1 MHLQLLQQ
9 KLAIP
14 QGVTV
19 NVHGTT
25 ITVKGP
31 KGEESRILGTKKVL
45 LVVEGNEV
53 IVSAKNATKNDK
65 CMLQT
70 NAAHIKNMLRGV
82 SEGHVY
88 KLKICSG
95 HFPMSV
101 SLKGDVFEV
110 KNFIGEAVPRR
121 LTIKP
126 GVKVTIAGTDIT
138 VESASKEAAGSQASA
153 IELLTRR
160 PGFDTRVF
168 QDGIYIIE
176 KDGKKV

>member
-1 MHLQLLQQ
+1 MHLKQIQEALE
-9 KLAIP
+9 IP
-14 QGVTV
+14 SGVTV
-19 NVHGTT
+19 NVHGTSV
-25 ITVKGP
+25 TVKGP
-31 KGEESRILGTKKVL
+31 KGEQHRVVGTAHV
-45 LVVEGNEV
+45 VFAVEGNTV
-53 IVSAKNATKNDK
+53 TATAKNATKNDK
-65 CMLQT
+65 RMLQT
-70 NAAHIKNMLRGV
+70 NAAHVKNMLRGV

-121 LTIKP
+121 LKVQP

-138 VESASKEAAGSQASA
+138 VESSSKEAAGSQAAA

-168 QDGIYIIE
+168 QDGIYIVD